1 MAVAGNEKPMDLD
14 SICTMLFIDNSY
26 IIADLEELC
35 WVCSL
40 ASLLMLPVNN
50 SSCQNQSKEREEE

>member
-1 MAVAGNEKPMDLD
+1 MAVAGNGKPVDLD

-35 WVCSL
+35 CVCSL

-50 SSCQNQSKEREEE
+50 SSCQNQRKEREGE

>member
-1 MAVAGNEKPMDLD
+1 MAVAGNEKPVDLD
-14 SICTMLFIDNSY
+14 SICTMVFIGNSY

-40 ASLLMLPVNN
+40 ACFLILPVNN
-50 SSCQNQSKEREEE
+50 SS